1 MEYNS
6 DFSVNKGVDTD
17 GKTKAEPLL
26 NLDMVAGSQG
36 AECGLKYVMHT
47 PLYRKGVLNQ

>member
-6 DFSVNKGVDTD
+6 DFSANKGVDTD

-26 NLDMVAGSQG
+26 TIDIVAWSQE
-36 AECGLKYVMHT
+36 AECGLKYVM
-47 PLYRKGVLNQ
+47 